1 MSLTVLPKVAVHAE
15 LHKLQLLHTSAAA
28 AAAAATRASSSV
40 LGDLKK

>member
-28 AAAAATRASSSV
+28 AAAATRASSSV